1 VCDGF
6 AGNVILKFYESVARF
21 LIGVLKEEL
30 EAKEAH
36 DLDLSDLFRF
46 LDYEEYGGAPLLGV
60 NGISIIDD
68 AYNANPHSVKAALD
82 TLQQVAPQRTRIV
95 VLGDML
101 ELGKT
106 AAALHS
112 DVGRH
117 AALTAPE
124 RLYLTGDFSSD
135 TAQGARDGG
144 IATDQIFIGSVQ
156 EITADLITR
165 ASERD
170 TILVKG
176 SRGMRME
183 RIVKELIDTFGQNQ
197 RPPSKS

>member
-1 VCDGF
+1 MVSNALAAAA
-6 AGNVILKFYESVARF
+6 AGYLMEIPLPEIKTGLERFQPVGGRLHIRKLK
-21 LIGVLKEEL
+21 
-30 EAKEAH
+30 
-36 DLDLSDLFRF
+36 
-46 LDYEEYGGAPLLGV
+46 

-82 TLQQVAPQRTRIV
+82 TLQQVAAQRSRIV

-106 AAALHS
+106 SAVLHR

-117 AALTAPE
+117 AALAAPE
-124 RLYLTGDFSSD
+124 RLYLTGVFSED
-135 TAQGARDGG
+135 TARGARDGG
-144 IATDQIFIGSVQ
+144 MHDDQIVVGSVK
-156 EITADLITR
+156 EITADLINR
-165 ASERD
+165 ANSRD

-183 RIVKELIDTFGQNQ
+183 RIVKELINTFGQ
-197 RPPSKS
+197 R